1 MSEEKAEYK
10 TTAAAL
16 QQLAAIMDANRDV
29 ISIPKAFIELTGDI
43 EAAIVLD
50 ELFFW
55 TLPRNGK
62 TALRVKKNG
71 VLWLAVPRAE
81 WWDRKRLTARQADRA
96 IDKLVEKKYIAK
108 ETHLFAGRTTTH
120 LRILFDTF
128 ITEYTAHL
136 QKSLAVDEQA
146 ESLTGD
152 INDLYEMMGIKSE
165 LPNGNAIELPNG
177 DGPSPNGNS
186 MESPNGNTITSLVST
201 HPPHTAP
208 AKKDFIDGM
217 LEIAQMPGA
226 KKAIVKQYIAERIKS
241 KLGLNPS
248 GKDAESFIDYAA
260 NEHKKGNSFDAFL
273 SWWIENNPKPEY
285 WSFRRMEQMYPR
297 AFQAITTNQ
306 PIVTGG
312 NFYA

>member
-1 MSEEKAEYK
+1 MSEQQAEYL
-10 TTAAAL
+10 TDAL
-16 QQLAAIMDANRDV
+16 EMIGMNEPAIE
-29 ISIPKAFIELTGDI
+29 IERSRT
-43 EAAIVLD
+43 VV
-50 ELFFW
+50 
-55 TLPRNGK
+55 TRRNGK
-62 TALRVKKNG
+62 LTEEVRPAFVKISTAFKGEMKKLDPIALK
-71 VLWLAVPRAE
+71 VWL
-81 WWDRKRLTARQADRA
+81 
-96 IDKLVEKKYIAK
+96 YIALSVNRNSGK
-108 ETHLFAGRTTTH
+108 ANPGLRTIAEDCDLAINTVRAALERLEEAQLLTVDRQSRKYNIYEPVDYVSANRAAPTVSSTDTDAQTVSISGETVSISGETVSPRM
-120 LRILFDTF
+120 ILNQRNQNQP
-128 ITEYTAHL
+128 EH
-136 QKSLAVDEQA
+136 
-146 ESLTGD
+146 
-152 INDLYEMMGIKSE
+152 
-165 LPNGNAIELPNG
+165 
-177 DGPSPNGNS
+177 
-186 MESPNGNTITSLVST
+186 
-201 HPPHTAP
+201 
-208 AKKDFIDGM
+208 KKDFIDGM